1 MDAARKRS
9 DPGRSERPAS
19 EGVKFMKDKVLSNLC
34 ASIAPSGRISRRRL
48 LRGAAG
54 LAGAA
59 IGSGMIKGF
68 PTVWAQ
74 NIKDVTLTHVGMS
87 YSTIIDIAR
96 EATKEL
102 GFKVEMA
109 VTDHPGFVN
118 RVTTQPDSVDVADG
132 ELWQAL
138 LVVPRE
144 SYQAI
149 EIKRIKL
156 WDKMTPIYTKGN
168 FDGNPVSRQGV
179 SPIKVQYLANAE
191 AKSFAKEPTEWATV
205 VPGVYNADTLGMR
218 PDLIKRP
225 IEHWRQLFNAE
236 FKGKAAIQDIPE
248 IGIMDAAMAAESAG
262 TIKYVDKGNMTRA
275 EIDKTIALLIDL
287 KKQGQW
293 RALWSTFDESVNL
306 MAAGEVVIQSMWS
319 PAVTAV
325 RARGI
330 PCYYAPLKE
339 GYRGWG
345 NGLALM
351 RHLSGIKRDAAY
363 DYINW
368 YQSGWVGGF
377 IAKQGYYIGVPET
390 AKKFLTADE
399 WGYWYEGKPAK
410 GIIRDPYG
418 KPIEKPGAV
427 RDGGSYEDRF
437 SKIACWNTLM
447 DEALYLEQKWNEFR
461 TA

>member
-1 MDAARKRS
+1 MTEKAHSNARVR
-9 DPGRSERPAS
+9 
-19 EGVKFMKDKVLSNLC
+19 VVLS
-34 ASIAPSGRISRRRL
+34 PRISRRGVL
-48 LRGAAG
+48 KGAAG

-68 PTVWAQ
+68 PTIWAQ

-96 EATKEL
+96 QATKDL

-109 VTDHPGFVN
+109 VTDHPGFAN
-118 RVTTQPDSVDVADG
+118 RVTTQPDSVDIADG

-138 LVVPRE
+138 LVVPRS

-149 EIKRIKL
+149 DVKKIKL
-156 WDKMTPIYTKGN
+156 WDKMTPIYTKGVFN
-168 FDGNPVSRQGV
+168 GKPVSRVGI
-179 SPIKVQYLANAE
+179 SPIKVQYLSSPE
-191 AKSFAKEPTEWATV
+191 AKGFAKEPTEWATF
-205 VPGVYNADTLGMR
+205 VPGFYNADTLGMR

-225 IEHWRQLFNAE
+225 IQHWGELFNPE
-236 FKGKAAIQDIPE
+236 FKGKAAIQDIPA
-248 IGIMDAAMAAESAG
+248 IGIMDAAMAAEANG
-262 TIKYVDKGNMTRA
+262 AIKYADKGNMTRA

-287 KKQGQW
+287 KKQNHW

-325 RARGI
+325 RSRGI
-330 PCYYAPLKE
+330 PCYYVPLRE

-351 RHLSGIKRDAAY
+351 RHLKGLKLDAAY
-363 DYINW
+363 EYINW

-377 IAKQGYYIGVPET
+377 IAKQGYYVGVPET
-390 AKKFLTADE
+390 AKKFLTEDE
-399 WGYWYEGKPAK
+399 WGYWYEGKPAQNP
-410 GIIRDPYG
+410 ITDPYG
-418 KPIEKPGAV
+418 KEMEKSGAV
-427 RDGGSYEDRF
+427 RDGGSYEERF
-437 SKIACWNTLM
+437 GKIACWNTLM
-447 DEALYLEQKWNEFR
+447 DEARYMNAKWNEFR

>member
-1 MDAARKRS
+1 MRHKAVSHLRDGITPARR
-9 DPGRSERPAS
+9 
-19 EGVKFMKDKVLSNLC
+19 V
-34 ASIAPSGRISRRRL
+34 SRRAL
-48 LRGAAG
+48 LKSAAG
-54 LAGAA
+54 VAGVAA
-59 IGSGMIKGF
+59 GSGMIQGF

-87 YSTIIDIAR
+87 YSTIIDIVR
-96 EATKEL
+96 QGSKEL

-109 VTDHPGFVN
+109 VTDHPGFLN
-118 RVTTQPDSVDVADG
+118 RVTTQPDSVDIADG

-138 LVVPRE
+138 LIVPRG
-144 SYQAI
+144 SFQPI
-149 EIKRIKL
+149 EVKRIKL
-156 WDKMTPIYTKGN
+156 WDKMTPIYTKGT
-168 FDGNPVSRQGV
+168 FEGKTVSRQGV
-179 SPIKVQYLANAE
+179 SPIKVQYLASAE
-191 AKSFAKEPTEWATV
+191 AKSLAKEPTEWATF
-205 VPGVYNADTLGMR
+205 VPGFYNADTLGMR
-218 PDLIKRP
+218 PDLITRP
-225 IEHWRQLFNAE
+225 IEHWGELFNTE
-236 FKGKAAIQDIPE
+236 FKGKAAIQDIPA
-248 IGIMDAAMAAESAG
+248 IGIMDAAMAAEANG
-262 TIKYVDKGNMTRA
+262 AVKYADKGNMTRA

-287 KKQGQW
+287 KKQNQW

-351 RHLSGIKRDAAY
+351 RHLSGLKRDAAY
-363 DYINW
+363 EYLNW

-377 IAKQGYYIGVPET
+377 IAKQGYYVGVPGT
-390 AKKFLTADE
+390 AKEFLTEDE
-399 WGYWYEGKPAK
+399 WGYWYGGKPAK
-410 GIIRDPYG
+410 GIITDPYG
-418 KPIEKPGAV
+418 KPMEKAGAV

-437 SKIACWNTLM
+437 NKIACWNTVM
-447 DEALYLEQKWNEFR
+447 DEARYMNEKWNEFR

>member
-1 MDAARKRS
+1 MRS
-9 DPGRSERPAS
+9 CSGA
-19 EGVKFMKDKVLSNLC
+19 GL
-34 ASIAPSGRISRRRL
+34 APSRRVSRRRL

-54 LAGAA
+54 VAGAA

-109 VTDHPGFVN
+109 VTDHPGFLN
-118 RVTTQPDSVDVADG
+118 RVTTQPDSVDIADG

-138 LVVPRE
+138 LVAPRG
-144 SYQAI
+144 SYQAV
-149 EIKRIKL
+149 EVNRIKL
-156 WDKMTPIYTKGN
+156 WDKMTPIYTKGE
-168 FDGNPVSRQGV
+168 FDGKQVSRQGT

-191 AKSFAKEPTEWATV
+191 AKSFAKQPTEWATF
-205 VPGVYNADTLGMR
+205 VPGFYNADTLGMR

-225 IEHWRQLFNAE
+225 IEHWGELFNPE
-236 FKGKAAIQDIPE
+236 FKGKAAIQDIPA
-248 IGIMDAAMAAESAG
+248 IGIMDAAMAAEANG
-262 TIKYVDKGNMTRA
+262 AVKYADKGNMTRA

-287 KKQGQW
+287 KKQNQW

-306 MAAGEVVIQSMWS
+306 MVAGEVVLQSMWS
-319 PAVTAV
+319 PAVTEV

-363 DYINW
+363 EYLNW

-377 IAKQGYYIGVPET
+377 IAKQGYYVAVPET
-390 AKKFLTADE
+390 AKKFLSDDE
-399 WGYWYEGKPAK
+399 WGYWYEGKPAQ
-410 GIIRDPYG
+410 GVITDPYG
-418 KPIEKPGAV
+418 KTMEKAGAV
-427 RDGGSYEDRF
+427 RDGGSYADRF
-437 SKIACWNTLM
+437 SKIACWNTVM
-447 DEALYLEQKWNEFR
+447 DEARYMNEKWNEFR

>member
-1 MDAARKRS
+1 MRS
-9 DPGRSERPAS
+9 CLGDGL
-19 EGVKFMKDKVLSNLC
+19 G
-34 ASIAPSGRISRRRL
+34 PSRRISRRRL
-48 LRGAAG
+48 LKGAAS
-54 LAGAA
+54 LAGVA

-109 VTDHPGFVN
+109 VTDHPGFLN
-118 RVTTQPDSVDVADG
+118 RVTTQPDSVDIADG

-138 LVVPRE
+138 LVAPRG
-144 SYQAI
+144 SYQAV
-149 EIKRIKL
+149 EVKRIKL
-156 WDKMTPIYTKGN
+156 WDKMTPIYTKGE
-168 FDGNPVSRQGV
+168 FDGKQVSRQGT

-191 AKSFAKEPTEWATV
+191 AKSFAKQPTEWATF
-205 VPGVYNADTLGMR
+205 VPGFYNADTLGMR

-225 IEHWRQLFNAE
+225 IEHWGELFNPE
-236 FKGKAAIQDIPE
+236 FKGKAAIQDIPA
-248 IGIMDAAMAAESAG
+248 IGIMDAAMAAEANG
-262 TIKYVDKGNMTRA
+262 AVKYADKGNMTRA

-287 KKQGQW
+287 KKQNQW

-306 MAAGEVVIQSMWS
+306 MAAGEVVLQSMWS
-319 PAVTAV
+319 PAVTEV

-363 DYINW
+363 EYLNW
-368 YQSGWVGGF
+368 YQAGWVGGF
-377 IAKQGYYIGVPET
+377 IAKQGYYVAVPET
-390 AKKFLTADE
+390 AKKFLSEDE
-399 WGYWYEGKPAK
+399 WGYWYEGKPAQ
-410 GIIRDPYG
+410 GVITDPYG
-418 KPIEKPGAV
+418 KSMEKAGAV
-427 RDGGSYEDRF
+427 RDGGSYADRF
-437 SKIACWNTLM
+437 SKIACWNTVM
-447 DEALYLEQKWNEFR
+447 DEARYMNEKWNEFR

>member
-1 MDAARKRS
+1 MRS
-9 DPGRSERPAS
+9 CSGA
-19 EGVKFMKDKVLSNLC
+19 GL
-34 ASIAPSGRISRRRL
+34 APSRRVSRRRL

-54 LAGAA
+54 VAGAA

-109 VTDHPGFVN
+109 VTDHPGFLN
-118 RVTTQPDSVDVADG
+118 RVTTQPDSVDIADG

-138 LVVPRE
+138 LVAPRG
-144 SYQAI
+144 SYQAV
-149 EIKRIKL
+149 EVNRIKL
-156 WDKMTPIYTKGN
+156 WDKMTPIYTKGE
-168 FDGNPVSRQGV
+168 FDGKQVSRQGT

-191 AKSFAKEPTEWATV
+191 AKSFAKQPTEWATF
-205 VPGVYNADTLGMR
+205 VPGFYNADTLGMR

-225 IEHWRQLFNAE
+225 IEHWGELFNPE
-236 FKGKAAIQDIPE
+236 FKGKAAIQDIPA
-248 IGIMDAAMAAESAG
+248 IGIMDAAMAAEANG
-262 TIKYVDKGNMTRA
+262 AVKYADKGNMTRA

-287 KKQGQW
+287 KKQNQW

-306 MAAGEVVIQSMWS
+306 MVAGEVVLQSMWS
-319 PAVTAV
+319 PAVTEV

-345 NGLALM
+345 NGLGLM

-363 DYINW
+363 EYLNW

-377 IAKQGYYIGVPET
+377 IAKQGYYVAVPET
-390 AKKFLTADE
+390 AKKFLSDDE
-399 WGYWYEGKPAK
+399 WGYWYEGKPAQ
-410 GIIRDPYG
+410 GVITDPYG
-418 KPIEKPGAV
+418 KTMEKAGAV
-427 RDGGSYEDRF
+427 RDGGSYADRF
-437 SKIACWNTLM
+437 SKIACWNTVM
-447 DEALYLEQKWNEFR
+447 DEARYMNEKWNEFR

>member
-1 MDAARKRS
+1 MSMTDRL
-9 DPGRSERPAS
+9 
-19 EGVKFMKDKVLSNLC
+19 LSNVRVRR
-34 ASIAPSGRISRRRL
+34 SRSGRISRRRL
-48 LRGAAG
+48 LKGAAG
-54 LAGAA
+54 VAGVA

-68 PTVWAQ
+68 PTIWAQ

-109 VTDHPGFVN
+109 VTDHPGLLN
-118 RVTTQPDSVDVADG
+118 RVTTQPDSVDIADG
-132 ELWQAL
+132 ELWQAF
-138 LVVPRE
+138 LVVPRG
-144 SYQAI
+144 SYQPI
-149 EIKRIKL
+149 EVKKIKL
-156 WDKMTPIYTKGN
+156 WDKMTPIYTEGK
-168 FDGNPVSRQGV
+168 FDGKPVSQQGV
-179 SPIKVQYLANAE
+179 SPFKVQYLANTE
-191 AKSFAKEPTEWATV
+191 AKSFAKAPTEWATF
-205 VPGVYNADTLGMR
+205 VPGFYNADTLGMR

-225 IEHWRQLFNAE
+225 IEHWGELFSPE
-236 FKGKAAIQDIPE
+236 FKGKAAIQDIPA
-248 IGIMDAAMAAESAG
+248 IGIMDAAMAAEATG
-262 TIKYVDKGNMTRA
+262 AVKYADKGNMTRA
-275 EIDKTIALLIDL
+275 EIDKTIARLIDL
-287 KKQGQW
+287 KKQGHW

-325 RARGI
+325 RSRGI

-363 DYINW
+363 EYLNW

-377 IAKQGYYIGVPET
+377 IAKQGYYVGVPET

-399 WGYWYEGKPAK
+399 WGYWYEGKPAQAV
-410 GIIRDPYG
+410 INDPYG
-418 KPIEKPGAV
+418 KQMEKAGAV
-427 RDGGSYEDRF
+427 RDGGSYEARF
-437 SKIACWNTLM
+437 SKIACWNTVM
-447 DEALYLEQKWNEFR
+447 DEARYMNEKWNEFR

>member
-1 MDAARKRS
+1 MTEKAHSNARVR
-9 DPGRSERPAS
+9 
-19 EGVKFMKDKVLSNLC
+19 VV
-34 ASIAPSGRISRRRL
+34 PSQGISRRRV

-59 IGSGMIKGF
+59 IGSGMIKGV
-68 PTVWAQ
+68 PTIWAQ

-96 EATKEL
+96 QATKDL

-109 VTDHPGFVN
+109 VTDHPGFAN
-118 RVTTQPDSVDVADG
+118 RVTTQPDSVDIADG

-138 LVVPRE
+138 LVVPRS

-149 EIKRIKL
+149 DVKKIKL
-156 WDKMTPIYTKGN
+156 WDKMTPIYTKGV
-168 FDGNPVSRQGV
+168 FDGKSVSRVGI
-179 SPIKVQYLANAE
+179 SPIKVQYLSSPE
-191 AKSFAKEPTEWATV
+191 AKGFAKEPTEWATF
-205 VPGVYNADTLGMR
+205 VPGFYNADTLGMR

-225 IEHWRQLFNAE
+225 IQHWGELFNPE
-236 FKGKAAIQDIPE
+236 FKGKAAIQDIPA
-248 IGIMDAAMAAESAG
+248 IGIMDAAMAAEANG
-262 TIKYVDKGNMTRA
+262 AIKYADKGNMTRA

-287 KKQGQW
+287 KKQNHW

-325 RARGI
+325 RSRGI
-330 PCYYAPLKE
+330 PCYYVPLSE

-351 RHLSGIKRDAAY
+351 RHLKGLKLDAAY
-363 DYINW
+363 EYINW

-377 IAKQGYYIGVPET
+377 IAKQGYYVGVPET
-390 AKKFLTADE
+390 AKKFLTEDE

-410 GIIRDPYG
+410 NPITDPYG
-418 KPIEKPGAV
+418 KEMEKPGAV
-427 RDGGSYEDRF
+427 RDGGSYEERF
-437 SKIACWNTLM
+437 GKIACWNTLM
-447 DEALYLEQKWNEFR
+447 DEARYMNAKWNEFR

>member
-1 MDAARKRS
+1 M
-9 DPGRSERPAS
+9 
-19 EGVKFMKDKVLSNLC
+19 DKVLSTLRTGE
-34 ASIAPSGRISRRRL
+34 APSKGVSRRRL
-48 LRGAAG
+48 LKGAAG
-54 LAGAA
+54 VAGAA

-96 EATKEL
+96 QASKDL

-109 VTDHPGFVN
+109 VTDHPGFLN
-118 RVTTQPDSVDVADG
+118 RVTTQPDSVDIADG
-132 ELWQAL
+132 ELWQSL
-138 LVVPRE
+138 LVVPRGN
-144 SYQAI
+144 YQAI
-149 EIKRIKL
+149 EVKKIKL
-156 WDKMTPIYTKGN
+156 WDQMTPIYTKGE
-168 FDGNPVSRQGV
+168 FAGQQVSRQGV
-179 SPIKVQYLANAE
+179 SPIKVQYLASAE
-191 AKSFAKEPTEWATV
+191 AKGFAKEPTEWATF
-205 VPGVYNADTLGMR
+205 VPGFYNADTLGLR
-218 PDLIKRP
+218 PDLVKRP
-225 IEHWRQLFNAE
+225 VEHWGELFNTD
-236 FKGKAAIQDIPE
+236 FKGKAAIQDIPA
-248 IGIMDAAMAAESAG
+248 IGIMDAAMAAEATGSV
-262 TIKYVDKGNMTRA
+262 KYADKGNMTRE

-287 KKQGQW
+287 KKQGHW

-325 RARGI
+325 RSRGI

-351 RHLSGIKRDAAY
+351 RHLDGIKRDAAY
-363 DYINW
+363 EYFNW

-377 IAKQGYYIGVPET
+377 IAKQGYYVGVPDT
-390 AKKFLTADE
+390 AKKFLTEDE

-410 GIIRDPYG
+410 GVIKNPYG
-418 KPIEKPGAV
+418 EPMEKPGAV
-427 RDGGSYEDRF
+427 RDGGSYEARF
-437 SKIACWNTLM
+437 SKIACWNTVM
-447 DEALYLEQKWNEFR
+447 DEARYMNEKWNEFR

>member
-1 MDAARKRS
+1 MQ
-9 DPGRSERPAS
+9 
-19 EGVKFMKDKVLSNLC
+19 DKVLSNLR
-34 ASIAPSGRISRRRL
+34 SGVVPARSISRRRL

-54 LAGAA
+54 LASAA
-59 IGSGMIKGF
+59 IGSAMIKGF

-109 VTDHPGFVN
+109 VTDHPGFLN
-118 RVTTQPDSVDVADG
+118 RVTTQSDSVDIADG

-138 LVVPRE
+138 LVVPRG

-149 EIKRIKL
+149 EVKRIKL
-156 WDKMTPIYTKGN
+156 WDKMTPIYTKGD
-168 FDGNPVSRQGV
+168 FDGNPMSQQGI

-191 AKSFAKEPTEWATV
+191 ARNFAKEPTEWATF
-205 VPGVYNADTLGMR
+205 VPGVYNADTLGIR

-225 IEHWRQLFNAE
+225 IEHWGELFNVA
-236 FKGKAAIQDIPE
+236 FKGKAAIQDIPA
-248 IGIMDAAMAAESAG
+248 IGIMDAAMAAEAMG
-262 TIKYVDKGNMTRA
+262 AVKYADKGNMTRA

-287 KKQGQW
+287 KKQNQW

-363 DYINW
+363 EYINW

-377 IAKQGYYIGVPET
+377 IAKQGYYVGVPET
-390 AKKFLTADE
+390 ARKFLTEDE

-410 GIIRDPYG
+410 GVILDPYG
-418 KPIEKPGAV
+418 KPIEKAGAV
-427 RDGGSYEDRF
+427 RDGGSYEARF

-447 DEALYLEQKWNEFR
+447 DEARYMNEKWNEFR

>member
-1 MDAARKRS
+1 MRDDTRS
-9 DPGRSERPAS
+9 YLGA
-19 EGVKFMKDKVLSNLC
+19 GLS
-34 ASIAPSGRISRRRL
+34 PSRRVSRRRL
-48 LRGAAG
+48 LKGAAR

-109 VTDHPGFVN
+109 VTDHPGFLN
-118 RVTTQPDSVDVADG
+118 RVTTQPDSVDIADG

-138 LVVPRE
+138 LVVPRGG
-144 SYQAI
+144 YQPV
-149 EIKRIKL
+149 EVKRITL
-156 WDKMTPIYTKGN
+156 WDKMTPIYTKGE
-168 FDGNPVSRQGV
+168 FDGKQVSRQGT
-179 SPIKVQYLANAE
+179 SPIKVQYLANTE
-191 AKSFAKEPTEWATV
+191 AKSFANQPTEWATF
-205 VPGVYNADTLGMR
+205 VPGFYNADTLGIR

-225 IEHWRQLFNAE
+225 IEHWGELFNPE
-236 FKGKAAIQDIPE
+236 FKGKAAIQDIPA
-248 IGIMDAAMAAESAG
+248 IGIMDAAMAAEANG
-262 TIKYVDKGNMTRA
+262 AVKYADKGNMTRA

-287 KKQGQW
+287 KKQNQW

-306 MAAGEVVIQSMWS
+306 MAAGEVVLQSMWS
-319 PAVTAV
+319 PAVTEV

-330 PCYYAPLKE
+330 ACYYAPLKE

-363 DYINW
+363 EYLNW

-377 IAKQGYYIGVPET
+377 IAKQGYYVGVPET
-390 AKKFLTADE
+390 AKKFLSEDE
-399 WGYWYEGKPAK
+399 SGYWYEGKPAT
-410 GIIRDPYG
+410 GLITDPYG
-418 KPIEKPGAV
+418 KSMEKAGAV
-427 RDGGSYEDRF
+427 RDGGSYADRF
-437 SKIACWNTLM
+437 SKIACWNTVM
-447 DEALYLEQKWNEFR
+447 DEARYMNEKWNEFR

>member
-1 MDAARKRS
+1 MRDNM
-9 DPGRSERPAS
+9 RPSLGA
-19 EGVKFMKDKVLSNLC
+19 GLP
-34 ASIAPSGRISRRRL
+34 PSRRVSRRRL
-48 LRGAAG
+48 LKGAAG
-54 LAGAA
+54 IAGVT
-59 IGSGMIKGF
+59 ISSGMIKGF

-74 NIKDVTLTHVGMS
+74 NIKDVTVTHVGMS

-109 VTDHPGFVN
+109 VTDHPGFLN
-118 RVTTQPDSVDVADG
+118 RVTTQPDSVDIADG

-138 LVVPRE
+138 LVVPRG
-144 SYQAI
+144 SYQPV
-149 EIKRIKL
+149 EVKRIQL
-156 WDKMTPIYTKGN
+156 WDKMTPIYTRGE
-168 FDGNPVSRQGV
+168 FDGKQVSRQGT

-191 AKSFAKEPTEWATV
+191 AKSFANQPTEWATF
-205 VPGVYNADTLGMR
+205 VPGFYNADTLGMR

-225 IEHWRQLFNAE
+225 IEHWGELFNPE
-236 FKGKAAIQDIPE
+236 FKGKAAIQDIPA
-248 IGIMDAAMAAESAG
+248 IGIMDAAMAAEANG
-262 TIKYVDKGNMTRA
+262 TVKYADKGNMTRA

-287 KKQGQW
+287 KKQNQW

-306 MAAGEVVIQSMWS
+306 MAAGEVVLQSMWS
-319 PAVTAV
+319 PAVTEV

-363 DYINW
+363 EYLNW

-377 IAKQGYYIGVPET
+377 IAKQGYYVAVPET
-390 AKKFLTADE
+390 AKKFLSDDE
-399 WGYWYEGKPAK
+399 WGYWYAGKPAK
-410 GIIRDPYG
+410 GVITDPYG
-418 KPIEKPGAV
+418 KSMEKAGAV
-427 RDGGSYEDRF
+427 RDGGSYADRF
-437 SKIACWNTLM
+437 NRIACWNTVM
-447 DEALYLEQKWNEFR
+447 DEARYMNEKWNEFR

>member
-1 MDAARKRS
+1 
-9 DPGRSERPAS
+9 
-19 EGVKFMKDKVLSNLC
+19 
-34 ASIAPSGRISRRRL
+34 L
-48 LRGAAG
+48 LKGAAG
-54 LAGAA
+54 IAGVT

-109 VTDHPGFVN
+109 VTDHPGFLN
-118 RVTTQPDSVDVADG
+118 RVTTQPDSVDIADG

-138 LVVPRE
+138 LVVPRG
-144 SYQAI
+144 SYQTV
-149 EIKRIKL
+149 EVKRIKL
-156 WDKMTPIYTKGN
+156 WDKMTPIYTKGE
-168 FDGNPVSRQGV
+168 FDGKQVSRQGT

-191 AKSFAKEPTEWATV
+191 AKSFANQPTEWAAF
-205 VPGVYNADTLGMR
+205 VPGFYNADTLGMR

-225 IEHWRQLFNAE
+225 IEHWGELFNPE
-236 FKGKAAIQDIPE
+236 FKGKAAIRDIPA
-248 IGIMDAAMAAESAG
+248 IGIMDAAMAAEANG
-262 TIKYVDKGNMTRA
+262 AVKYADKGNMTRA

-287 KKQGQW
+287 KKQNQW

-306 MAAGEVVIQSMWS
+306 MVAGEVVIQSMWS

-363 DYINW
+363 EYLNW

-377 IAKQGYYIGVPET
+377 IAKQGYYVGVPET
-390 AKKFLTADE
+390 AKEFLTEDE
-399 WGYWYEGKPAK
+399 WGYWYGGKPAK
-410 GIIRDPYG
+410 GIITDPYG
-418 KPIEKPGAV
+418 KPMEKAGAV

-437 SKIACWNTLM
+437 SKIACWNTVM
-447 DEALYLEQKWNEFR
+447 DEARYMNEKWNEFR